1 MSESFESAESSGSSA
16 RTPLL
21 EHRPVDTSMLF
32 FDLVFVFAVTCLS
45 DVVRGEPGWRG
56 LLHAGILLT
65 IVYWLWAG
73 TTVQASMRDVST
85 GRGRLTVFAVALD
98 ALVLAIAIPEAFGSR
113 GLLFALAYWVGRS
126 LILGSFVG
134 LRPIATPY
142 HRSALVSGP
151 LLVVGALAPPTP
163 WREIIWGA
171 AALVEVTALWHLRS
185 RMTAIRYDAEHVG
198 WEQGLVVAAAFALVA
213 ALWWAYFHHGDRFI
227 LMRFKQVDAG
237 TDVVRSILAYG
248 HLVLVAGIILVAVGF
263 HAAVDD
269 PQEALGPGPSLL
281 LGCGTALFLAEFVLI
296 RWNAFRAV
304 YRSKLVGALGAVV
317 LGAAGAAL
325 PALVTVSLLSA
336 LVVAIDAWEIL
347 APRSAGMPRPEE
359 FRA

>member
-1 MSESFESAESSGSSA
+1 MGGNSQLALWALAALWEITGPLRHSRAMSTQRYDVGNVVKRFS
-16 RTPLL
+16 LL
-21 EHRPVDTSMLF
+21 IIVAL
-32 FDLVFVFAVTCLS
+32 
-45 DVVRGEPGWRG
+45 GE
-56 LLHAGILLT
+56 T
-65 IVYWLWAG
+65 IV
-73 TTVQASMRDVST
+73 S
-85 GRGRLTVFAVALD
+85 
-98 ALVLAIAIPEAFGSR
+98 
-113 GLLFALAYWVGRS
+113 
-126 LILGSFVG
+126 
-134 LRPIATPY
+134 IATPQTE
-142 HRSALVSGP
+142 L
-151 LLVVGALAPPTP
+151 
-163 WREIIWGA
+163 E
-171 AALVEVTALWHLRS
+171 HL
-185 RMTAIRYDAEHVG
+185 TWADLG
-198 WEQGLVVAAAFALVA
+198 GLVA
-213 ALWWAYFHHGDRFI
+213 AFIIVGGLWWAYFHHGDRFI

-325 PALVTVSLLSA
+325 VTVSLLSA

>member
-56 LLHAGILLT
+56 LLHAGVLLT

-134 LRPIATPY
+134 LRPIATP
-142 HRSALVSGP
+142 
-151 LLVVGALAPPTP
+151 T
-163 WREIIWGA
+163 
-171 AALVEVTALWHLRS
+171 TA
-185 RMTAIRYDAEHVG
+185 
-198 WEQGLVVAAAFALVA
+198 
-213 ALWWAYFHHGDRFI
+213 
-227 LMRFKQVDAG
+227 
-237 TDVVRSILAYG
+237 VR
-248 HLVLVAGIILVAVGF
+248 
-263 HAAVDD
+263 
-269 PQEALGPGPSLL
+269 
-281 LGCGTALFLAEFVLI
+281 
-296 RWNAFRAV
+296 W
-304 YRSKLVGALGAVV
+304 
-317 LGAAGAAL
+317 
-325 PALVTVSLLSA
+325 
-336 LVVAIDAWEIL
+336 
-347 APRSAGMPRPEE
+347 
-359 FRA
+359 